1 MEAFCSHGLVTWKG
15 QWPKDCLH
23 QWRGQDAL
31 SLRMLQLF
39 ISDSLISSLY
49 RILLCLLPVSFK
61 RCHRMT
67 SSGNKQKNKRK
78 KERGRKCLCQS
89 SENQGNVTVLGPPGC
104 VTYRQ
109 IQLQKKPQTTTPWGP
124 GSDPPGRAS
133 PVASQPGQPSPFLH
147 ALLWSMDF
155 CIFIPFSLE
164 SAVHMQGLL
173 W

>member
-1 MEAFCSHGLVTWKG
+1 
-15 QWPKDCLH
+15 
-23 QWRGQDAL
+23 
-31 SLRMLQLF
+31 MLQLF

-61 RCHRMT
+61 RCHRLT

-133 PVASQPGQPSPFLH
+133 PVASQPGQPSPSLH
-147 ALLWSMDF
+147 ANALK
-155 CIFIPFSLE
+155 
-164 SAVHMQGLL
+164 HGLL
-173 W
+173 HFHPLLSGVCCSHAGVAMVIQKSPLS